1 MLAQI
6 VGPTFPKCQPRI
18 RIKESGSR
26 IRIKESGSWVKHGEA
41 RVLLPPNPK
50 LSILAGGRYCLPARI
65 VHPPPSPPSWMSVT
79 DILPHS
85 QSLTQLLRRTKQLR
99 QLSPCCCPPRPHT
112 DAPEIQFWTYSSE
125 IFSRLS
131 DGRMYFFVLANFCIS
146 CLCKSIFVR
155 DRVSSPTHVD
165 RPPLSSWSWKAS
177 PAFTFSFNAFLYFT
191 LLSTSYFFFF
201 TFRPTFF
208 L

>member
-1 MLAQI
+1 MSWNHFLRSE
-6 VGPTFPKCQPRI
+6 GSGSKI
-18 RIKESGSR
+18 RILGQTRWSEGPPASQSETVNPGR
-26 IRIKESGSWVKHGEA
+26 RAI
-41 RVLLPPNPK
+41 LLTCTNCAPTAFSPF
-50 LSILAGGRYCLPARI
+50 LDVGHRY
-65 VHPPPSPPSWMSVT
+65 PPS
-79 DILPHS
+79 LHS

-155 DRVSSPTHVD
+155 GRVSSPTHVD
-165 RPPLSSWSWKAS
+165 RPPRSSWSWKAS

>member
-26 IRIKESGSWVKHGEA
+26 IRIKDQDLGSNMVKRG
-41 RVLLPPNPK
+41 
-50 LSILAGGRYCLPARI
+50 SSCLPIRNCQ
-65 VHPPPSPPSWMSVT
+65 SWPAG
-79 DILPHS
+79 DIAYLHELCTHLPLLGCRSQISSLHS

-125 IFSRLS
+125 IFSRFT

-146 CLCKSIFVR
+146 GLCKSVFVR

-165 RPPLSSWSWKAS
+165 RPPRSSWSWKAS